1 MSEFVVV
8 AHGISIAS
16 LRDYLLAK
24 KIDKG
29 DSLILNPADYETIL
43 DEIRNSD
50 EGIDIPLNIFG
61 VLLIKDT
68 TDSVPVGKLQIVET
82 DKL

>member
-1 MSEFVVV
+1 MSEFVVLGNTISV
-8 AHGISIAS
+8 ASIRS
-16 LRDYLLAK
+16 YLFAK

-29 DSLILNPADYETIL
+29 DSLVINPMDYENIL

-50 EGIDIPLNIFG
+50 EPLDIPLNILG

-68 TDSVPVGKLQIVET
+68 TGNVPLGKVQIIENE
-82 DKL
+82 KL

>member
-1 MSEFVVV
+1 MSEFAIV
-8 AHGISIAS
+8 AHGISIES

-29 DSLILNPADYETIL
+29 DSLVLNPADYETIL
-43 DEIRNSD
+43 EEIRNSD

-61 VLLIKDT
+61 VLLIKDI
-68 TDSVPVGKLQIVET
+68 TDTVPTGKVQVIET
-82 DKL
+82 EKL